1 MSSRSD
7 PLGSEEEEEKQAFQV
22 QAVERLDNQQERIRA
37 SVQVADQVV
46 ERMRDAYYLDAQA
59 NEE

>member
-1 MSSRSD
+1 MSQSD
-7 PLGSEEEEEKQAFQV
+7 PLGSSEEEEKQAFQV
-22 QAVERLDNQQERIRA
+22 QAVERQDNQQQRIRA

-46 ERMRDAYYLDAQA
+46 ERMRDAYYLDPQA